1 MSYRMGSGGKSTSL
15 QAKHQQG
22 FQGERGKRAT
32 CPDRHVAPRGR
43 RVVAGR
49 TLACASPADQRAST
63 FLHRASG
70 ARLSTEKAPGLAG
83 LRTAGRICSMPKDE
97 PISGCAGNNTVK
109 E

>member
-1 MSYRMGSGGKSTSL
+1 MGSGGKSTSL

-22 FQGERGKRAT
+22 SRASEASALRVLT
-32 CPDRHVAPRGR
+32 GMCAPRGR

-70 ARLSTEKAPGLAG
+70 ARLRTEKAPGLAG

-97 PISGCAGNNTVK
+97 PISGCAGSNTVK